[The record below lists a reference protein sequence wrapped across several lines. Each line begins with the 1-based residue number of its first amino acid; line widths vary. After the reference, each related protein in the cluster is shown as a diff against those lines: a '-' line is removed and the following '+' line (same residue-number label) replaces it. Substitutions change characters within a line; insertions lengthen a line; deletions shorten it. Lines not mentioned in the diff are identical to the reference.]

1 MTIGVTGKYCAGKDT
16 LSRILAEYGFHV
28 IDVDKIGHQ
37 VLSDMK
43 EHVVE
48 SFGHKILTGSGEVD
62 RKKLGD
68 IVFRNTG
75 SRRKLEAIVHPEM
88 AERVRTAISAK
99 TVINA
104 ALLFKMELDRFCD
117 SIICVKAPLPVRLI
131 RALKRDKLSPGD
143 ALRRHLSQRGIC
155 PKFPIRDVDIY
166 SIRNLNDRN
175 SLKRKVDDYFLKEGI
190 NGVR

>member
-16 LSRILAEYGFHV
+16 LSRILSEYGFHV

-48 SFGHKILTGSGEVD
+48 AFGKKILTGSGEVD

-88 AERVRTAISAK
+88 VERVRAAISTK

-104 ALLFKMELDRFCD
+104 ALLFKMGLDRFCD
-117 SIICVKAPLPVRLI
+117 SVICVRALLPIRLI
-131 RALKRDKLSPGD
+131 RALKRDKLSPGGV
-143 ALRRHLSQRGIC
+143 LRRHLSQRGIC

-166 SIRNLNDRN
+166 SIRNRN
-175 SLKRKVDDYFLKEGI
+175 NRKSLKRKVDDYFLKKGI
-190 NGVR
+190 SGVR